1 MSINLTI
8 RFLGNL
14 YDDLLFISCQLAKVI
29 LDIRAY
35 EKVTLVTL
43 ERREEETEI
52 WTGKSFVNGPENK
65 SRLTQSILLKIIT

>member
-35 EKVTLVTL
+35 EKVTLPSDIG
-43 ERREEETEI
+43 EEGRGNWDLDGEVI
-52 WTGKSFVNGPENK
+52 C
-65 SRLTQSILLKIIT
+65 